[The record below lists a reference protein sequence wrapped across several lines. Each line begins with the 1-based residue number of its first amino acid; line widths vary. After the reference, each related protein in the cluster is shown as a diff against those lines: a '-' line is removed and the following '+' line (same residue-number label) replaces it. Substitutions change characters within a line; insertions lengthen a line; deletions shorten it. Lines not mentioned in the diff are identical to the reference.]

1 MSQHRKHR
9 GHATQRIVAEYL
21 REHGWPFA
29 EPTGA
34 GRQGTDVT
42 GVPGIDVEVKARR
55 DLDLTGTLRQQ
66 AERTNDGTVCIAVIR
81 PDGYGP
87 ARIAEWPVLMTF
99 SQAVQLL
106 GEAGYGDAMDG

>member
-9 GHATQRIVAEYL
+9 GYQTERIVADYF
-21 REHGWPFA
+21 REHGWPYA

-34 GRQGTDVT
+34 GRQGSDLT
-42 GVPGIDVEVKARR
+42 GVPGLDVEVKARR

-66 AERTNDGTVCIAVIR
+66 AERTDAMCIAVIR

-87 ARIAEWPVLMTF
+87 ARIDEWPVLMTLR
-99 SQAVQLL
+99 QAIQLL
-106 GEAGYGDAMDG
+106 GEAGYGNGVD